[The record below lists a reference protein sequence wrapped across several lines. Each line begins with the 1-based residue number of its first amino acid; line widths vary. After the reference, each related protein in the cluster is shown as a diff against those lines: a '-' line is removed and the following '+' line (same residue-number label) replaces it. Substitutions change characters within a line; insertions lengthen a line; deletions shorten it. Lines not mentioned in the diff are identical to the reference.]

1 MALLR
6 QGEAWIQTKNG
17 WFRYRNPCAIIEA
30 WTLAEVSGA
39 LELVAQMTDGGLH
52 AVGFVAYEAAPA
64 FDSHLQV
71 CVTAGRMPLVWFS
84 FYADRDLLPFF
95 PVASAS
101 SEVKYFARQSRHCYT
116 NVFGQ
121 IARHIQQGNCYQV
134 NYTFPLVASSADAQ
148 SHEQALWQLASSA
161 QGYGALLVGNGWRIA
176 SASPELFFARKGC
189 RIRCRPMK
197 GTRARGRD
205 ANSDLQLRT
214 DLASHS
220 KDRAEN
226 LMIVDMIRNDLGK
239 IAQCGSVHVHDLLA
253 IECYTTVWQMVS
265 GVEAASTASLPRIFA
280 ALFPCASVTGAPK
293 DAAMAIITHTENA
306 PRGVYTGTIGY
317 VEPGGNAVFNVAI
330 RTLVEDATGLHYQVG
345 SGLVADSVA
354 NEEYDECLQKAR
366 VLGDVMEPIR
376 LYETM
381 LTTPENE
388 IWFVREHQERLRK
401 SAGLWGYPFPEQEI
415 AERLAHIPGEGF
427 RRVRLLLDSDGVVEL
442 EAIPLS
448 ADPRIITEP
457 WKVCLDDR
465 PLGAD
470 PQLCRNKTT
479 ARAHYEKAMAR
490 FPQCMD
496 VLLYDQDGYL
506 TVSCRANIVVEDDLG
521 KWTPP
526 LEQPLLPG
534 VFRRHLLEQGVI
546 RERPIHRN
554 EISQMR
560 RIWLTNSLRGWI
572 PVEIQPQ

>member
-1 MALLR
+1 MAFLR
-6 QGEAWIQTKNG
+6 QGESWIQTQHG
-17 WFRYRNPCAIIEA
+17 WFRYRNPCAVIEA
-30 WTLAEVSGA
+30 WTLAEVQRV
-39 LELVAQMTDGGLH
+39 LEAVSQMTDGGLH

-64 FDSHLQV
+64 FDAHLQV
-71 CVTAGRMPLVWFS
+71 NAPTGKVPLAWFS
-84 FYADRDLLPFF
+84 LYAVRELLPSL
-95 PVASAS
+95 PAPTASVAVA
-101 SEVKYFARQSRHCYT
+101 YHAGQSRIRYT
-116 NVFGQ
+116 GVFGN
-121 IARHIQQGNCYQV
+121 IARHIQQGDCYQV
-134 NYTFPLVASSADAQ
+134 NYTFPLVAVSANAQ
-148 SHEQALWQLASSA
+148 STEGTLWQLASCA

-176 SASPELFFARKGC
+176 SASPELFFERKAN

-197 GTRARGRD
+197 GTRARGSD
-205 ANSDLQLRT
+205 ADTDLRLRA
-214 DLASHS
+214 DLASHN

-239 IAQCGSVHVHDLLA
+239 IAERGSVHVHDLLA

-293 DAAMAIITHTENA
+293 DASMAIIARSENA
-306 PRGVYTGTIGY
+306 PRGVYTGAIGH

-330 RTLVEDATGLHYQVG
+330 RTLVEDADGLHYQVG

-354 NEEYDECLQKAR
+354 QDEYDECLQKAR

-376 LYETM
+376 LYET
-381 LTTPENE
+381 LLATPENE
-388 IWFVREHQERLRK
+388 IWFVREHQERLRN
-401 SAGLWGYPFPEQEI
+401 SAGLWGYPFPEQDI

-427 RRVRLLLDSDGVVEL
+427 RRVRLLLDSDGTVQL
-442 EAIPLS
+442 EATPLA

-470 PQLCRNKTT
+470 PKLCRNKTT
-479 ARAHYEKAMAR
+479 ARAHYENAMAR

-496 VLLYDQDGYL
+496 VLLYDQKGYL
-506 TVSCRANIVVEDDLG
+506 TESCRANIVVEDDQG

-526 LEQPLLPG
+526 LDQPLLPG

-560 RIWLTNSLRGWI
+560 RIWLINSLRGWI
-572 PVEIQPQ
+572 PAEIQPC